1 MAYISNL
8 LPIPR
13 LDFVTY
19 SKAGFCYLFQGWIFV
34 TYSKAGF
41 CYLFQ
46 GFVDLLPIPRLC
58 GFCYLFQGFVD
69 FVTYSK
75 ALWILLPI
83 PRLYCL
89 SAAVAIVFIASLR
102 RVVGFALLSRLIV

>member
-1 MAYISNL
+1 M

-19 SKAGFCYLFQGWIFV
+19 SKAGFLLRIPRLDFV
-34 TYSKAGF
+34 TYSKALWI
-41 CYLFQ
+41 CYL
-46 GFVDLLPIPRLC
+46 
-58 GFCYLFQGFVD
+58 YQGFVD